1 MKLQKTIRYLLLAFF
16 IIGCSAKSNTTN
28 IEDTID
34 TREYD
39 YAVSIDIDASKEKVW
54 NIITDFK
61 NYPKWTS
68 VIIMENNDNLEIG
81 GSDSDDYQ
89 D

>member
-39 YAVSIDIDASKEKVW
+39 YAVSIDIDASK
-54 NIITDFK
+54 
-61 NYPKWTS
+61 
-68 VIIMENNDNLEIG
+68 
-81 GSDSDDYQ
+81 
-89 D
+89 